1 MIKILQMIG
10 SLDAG
15 GVQAFAFNSSKIL
28 QGTEFQF
35 DFAVDHDDCD
45 FYKNPIQ
52 DMGSKLYQFPTP
64 TYLNFRRY
72 ERKWD
77 AFFSAHREYDIIHG
91 HSRSTASLYLR
102 SAKRHGLATIAHSHN
117 TSNGKGVRSLA
128 KDMMC
133 HSIWKHAD
141 IYLACSEE
149 AGSWLY
155 GKHWRHDADSR
166 VIPNAVDL
174 ERFRF
179 RKSSRLTIRREL
191 SIDQSAFVIG
201 HVGRFSAVK
210 NHAFLVRCFYYLVQ
224 RIPNTVL
231 VLVGDGEL
239 RGQIEAQVAKLGLS
253 DNVRFLSNVSDVAPY
268 YSAMDILLFP
278 SLYEGIPLTLIEA
291 QASGLPLVVSSH
303 VNPHAVLCKDNCTIL
318 ELDSP
323 EKWTDVV
330 VELLNGT
337 ALRSEAIP
345 REIANS
351 TYNIQYLRT
360 ELADVYRSALAF
372 SEQKKAN

>member
-15 GVQAFAFNSSKIL
+15 GVQAFAINSSKIL
-28 QGTEFQF
+28 KGAEFQF
-35 DFAVDHDDCD
+35 DFAVDHDDCS
-45 FYKNPIQ
+45 FYEEPIR
-52 DMGSKLYQFPTP
+52 DMGSKLYRFPTP
-64 TYLNFRRY
+64 TYTNFRRY
-72 ERKWD
+72 ERKWEE
-77 AFFSAHREYDIIHG
+77 FFSAHREYDIIHG
-91 HSRSTASLYLR
+91 HSRSTASLYLK
-102 SAKRHGLATIAHSHN
+102 SAKRNGLATIAHSHN
-117 TSNGKGVRSLA
+117 TSNGTGVRSLA

-133 HSIWKHAD
+133 RSIWKHAD

-155 GKHWRHDADSR
+155 GKHWRHDAECR

-179 RKSSRLTIRREL
+179 RKSSRLEIRNQL
-191 SIDQSAFVIG
+191 FIDQGALVVG

-224 RIPNTVL
+224 RIPSMVL

-239 RGQIEAQVAKLGLS
+239 REQIETQVAELNIPG
-253 DNVRFLSNVSDVAPY
+253 NVRFLSNVSDVAPY
-268 YSAMDILLFP
+268 YSAMDALLFP

-291 QASGLPLVVSSH
+291 QASGLPLVVSNH
-303 VNPHAVLCKDNCTIL
+303 VDPHAVICKDDCTIL

-323 EKWTDVV
+323 EKWADVV
-330 VELLNGT
+330 VELLIE
-337 ALRSEAIP
+337 LKSRREAIP
-345 REIANS
+345 REIENS
-351 TYNIQYLRT
+351 PYNIKYLST
-360 ELADVYRSALAF
+360 ELTNVYRSALAF
-372 SEQKKAN
+372 SRSKKAI